1 VDARI
6 QAIILGPLLAQLAL
20 SQAFAQTEP
29 GSLPLAAAAPE
40 PEPEP
45 AQTSESP
52 AKSPP
57 ESGPSYGASARVGSP
72 QQATSSFDLV
82 ARRVRLTPHTS
93 TGDLLNGVPGVLA
106 VQHAGGGK
114 ANQYFLRGF
123 DADHGSDIAF
133 LVDDVPINVVSHAH
147 GQGYSELQFIPPDAV
162 KTIEVRKGPY
172 FAEYGDQGTA
182 GVIHFR
188 LDDAPKEQHAYVQG
202 GSFGTLR
209 SAALVQ
215 PRIGAFAPVVAVDW
229 FQNRGPYAV
238 HENTRRFSSMGK
250 FSHDLGDAGTLSLT
264 VMSYASD
271 WNAPGQI
278 PLRAIRSGLI
288 DRYGSIDSHEG
299 GNARRDVASLR
310 YAVEQGPQ
318 RLTWTS
324 YVQRYELALYSNFG
338 LYSADPERGDMVRQG
353 DQRVIYGT
361 RNRYT
366 VTLSRG
372 HVRSALSGGF
382 QMRQDE
388 ARATLDHAPARISAE
403 HLLRGSVRERA
414 LGVFAE
420 ADTRIYGMLRAV
432 LGARADR
439 MNFSV
444 KNQLQAADSED
455 RESGEQHKA
464 MLSPKASLILH
475 TPIDLD
481 VFTNAGSGFR
491 SNDARGVVTHAGPRA
506 DPMTRAVGY
515 ELGLR
520 QALFAERFAIAA
532 TAYQL
537 DLSSEAVFV
546 GDSGMV
552 EQHGK
557 TRRRGVE
564 LNVTARPLR
573 WLYFDLDA
581 SYARAVFVANAGNG
595 DAVALAPRWLGQG
608 AVTAEHP
615 SGVRA
620 RISGIFVGKRPA
632 TEDGGL
638 TAKGFTRVDAGVEYT
653 YRMWL
658 VGVAAQNLLN
668 AQYAQA
674 QFASTTRLP
683 GESQADM
690 CPRGARATT
699 DDGAFQGCEDL
710 NIVSGY
716 PLTVLATAGTR
727 F

>member
-1 VDARI
+1 MNARI
-6 QAIILGPLLAQLAL
+6 SAIIIGPLLAQLSL
-20 SQAFAQTEP
+20 SQALAQAEP
-29 GSLPLAAAAPE
+29 ESPPLAEPIPE
-40 PEPEP
+40 S
-45 AQTSESP
+45 AQPSVPPTT
-52 AKSPP
+52 SPP
-57 ESGPSYGASARVGSP
+57 ENAPTYGASARVGSP

-188 LDDAPKEQHAYVQG
+188 LDDAPQEQRAYVQG

-215 PRIGAFAPVVAVDW
+215 PRIGVFAPVIAVDW

-264 VMSYASD
+264 LLSYASD

-278 PLRAIRSGLI
+278 PLRAVRSGLI
-288 DRYGSIDSHEG
+288 DRYGSIDTHEG

-310 YAVEQGPQ
+310 YAVEEGAQ
-318 RLTWTS
+318 RLTWTT

-338 LYSADPERGDMVRQG
+338 LYSSDPERGDMIRQG

-372 HVRSALSGGF
+372 RVRSALSGGF

-388 ARATLDHAPARISAE
+388 ARTALDHAPARISAE
-403 HLLRGSVRERA
+403 HLLRESVRERA
-414 LGVFAE
+414 LGVYAE
-420 ADTRIYGMLRAV
+420 ADTRIYGILRAV

-455 RESGEQHKA
+455 RESGERHKA

-475 TPIDLD
+475 TSIDLD
-481 VFTNAGSGFR
+481 VFANAGSGFR
-491 SNDARGVVTHAGPRA
+491 SNDARGVVSHAGPRA

-520 QALFAERFAIAA
+520 QALFDERLTIAA

-564 LNVTARPLR
+564 LHVTARPLH
-573 WLYFDLDA
+573 WLYVDLDT

-615 SGVRA
+615 SGLRA
-620 RISGIFVGKRPA
+620 RMSGIFVGKRPA

-638 TAKGFTRVDAGVEYT
+638 TAEGFARVDAGLEYT

-658 VGVAAQNLLN
+658 VGVAAQNLLG
-668 AQYAQA
+668 ATYAQA

-683 GESQADM
+683 GETRADM
-690 CPRGARATT
+690 CPSGTRATT
-699 DDGAFQGCEDL
+699 EDGAFQGCEDL